1 MAEPLRVLLTRRLPD
16 DLEARLD
23 AAASVT
29 RRPSDDPPSEEEL
42 LALLPGHDAV
52 LCMLTEPM
60 SGDVLRAG
68 AERGLRLVSQVAV
81 GLDNV
86 DTDAARELGVAV
98 AHTPGVLTDAT
109 ADLAM
114 ALLLAAARRLPTAAA
129 TVQQGR
135 WAVWSLGAHTGL
147 ELRGARLGIVG
158 FGRIG
163 RAVAAR
169 ARAFGMEIVYASPRR
184 APREAEDAVDA
195 VWLPLD
201 ELLASSDVVSLHAPL
216 TAETRSLMDATA
228 FASMKRGAILV
239 NTGRGGLVDEDALL
253 AALDDGPLAFAAL
266 DVVRDEPH
274 VRPDLL
280 GRDDVLVLPHIGS
293 ATVATRH
300 RMAEL
305 AVDAVVDFAAGRPLA
320 HRFV

>member
-1 MAEPLRVLLTRRLPD
+1 MGDSRLRVLLTRRLPD

-23 AAASVT
+23 ADVDVT
-29 RRPSDDPPSEEEL
+29 RRSDDAPPDEPEL
-42 LALLPGHDAV
+42 LALVPGHDAV
-52 LCMLTEPM
+52 ICMLTEPM
-60 SGDVLRAG
+60 TAGVLRAG
-68 AERGLRLVSQVAV
+68 AEGGLRLVSQVAV

-86 DTDAARELGVAV
+86 DIDAARELGIAV

-114 ALLLAAARRLPTAAA
+114 ALLLSAARRLPAAA
-129 TVQQGR
+129 KTVEEGR
-135 WAVWSLGAHTGL
+135 WAVWSLDAHTGL

-163 RAVAAR
+163 RAVASR
-169 ARAFGMEIVYASPRR
+169 ARAFGMEIVYAGPRR
-184 APREAEDAVDA
+184 APKDEEQGAT
-195 VWLPLD
+195 WLPLP
-201 ELLASSDVVSLHAPL
+201 ELLATSDVVSLHAPL
-216 TAETRSLMDATA
+216 TAETEGLMDRDA
-228 FASMKRGAILV
+228 FFAMKPGAILV

-253 AALDDGPLAFAAL
+253 EALDDGPLAFAAL
-266 DVVRDEPH
+266 DVVRDEPD
-274 VRPDLL
+274 VCQDLL

-305 AVDAVVDFAAGRPLA
+305 AVDAVLDLAAGRPLA
-320 HRFV
+320 HRFA